1 MTQDF
6 DAAVTAELV
15 RLTLGGGPSRP
26 ELQNFERCELSDL
39 LPEHCAH
46 CVSGARTLGPA
57 NIYGEE
63 DDE

>member
-1 MTQDF
+1 M
-6 DAAVTAELV
+6 
-15 RLTLGGGPSRP
+15 SS
-26 ELQNFERCELSDL
+26 RCELSDL

-46 CVSGARTLGPA
+46 CLTGARTLGPA